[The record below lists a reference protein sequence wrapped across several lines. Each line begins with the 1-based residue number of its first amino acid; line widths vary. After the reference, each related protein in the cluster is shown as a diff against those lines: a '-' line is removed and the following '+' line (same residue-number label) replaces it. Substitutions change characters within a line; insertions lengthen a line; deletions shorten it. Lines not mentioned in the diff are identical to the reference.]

1 MEVLQLQSPGRIQV
15 VGIGPGSLED
25 ITLRAT
31 SAIAQSD
38 YVIGV
43 STYIDQISS
52 LLRNQKVIKGAMGE
66 EVQRVKKAIEL
77 ASEGNNV
84 SIVSGGD
91 PNVFGMGSLVLELLA
106 AQDGTIDVEIV
117 PGVTAVNA
125 VAAILGAP
133 LSSDYAIISLSDLL
147 IPWADIE
154 KRLTSAAESG
164 FVIALYN
171 PQSRRRKR
179 NLARSIELLKK
190 HRPHVPV
197 GIVQNGTRPGEMTA
211 VTTLETLME
220 HEAIIDMHTTII
232 VGNRESFV
240 WKDKIITPRGYQRKY
255 GY

>member
-1 MEVLQLQSPGRIQV
+1 MEALQLRSQGRIQV
-15 VGIGPGSLED
+15 VGIGPGSLKD
-25 ITLRAT
+25 ITVRAT
-31 SAIAQSD
+31 SAIARSD

-43 STYIDQISS
+43 AAYIDQISS
-52 LLRNQKVIKGAMGE
+52 LLRNQKVIRGAMGG
-66 EVQRVKKAIEL
+66 EVHRAKKAIEL
-77 ASEGNNV
+77 ASEGHSV

-106 AQDGTIDVEIV
+106 AQDSTIDVEIV

-147 IPWADIE
+147 IPWTDIE
-154 KRLTSAAESG
+154 KRLISAAESG

-171 PQSRRRKR
+171 PQSSRRKV
-179 NLARSIELLKK
+179 NLAKSIELLKK

-211 VTTLETLME
+211 VATLETLME
-220 HEAIIDMHTTII
+220 HEEIIDMHTTII
-232 VGNRESFV
+232 VGNRESFI
-240 WKDKIITPRGYQRKY
+240 WKDKIITPRGYQTKY

>member
-1 MEVLQLQSPGRIQV
+1 M
-15 VGIGPGSLED
+15 GIGPGSLDD

-31 SAIAQSD
+31 RAITESD

-43 STYIDQISS
+43 ATYIDQISS
-52 LLRNQKVIKGAMGE
+52 LLHTQKVIRGVMGE
-66 EVQRVKKAIEL
+66 EVQRAKKGIEL
-77 ASEGNNV
+77 ASAGHSV

-106 AQDGTIDVEIV
+106 VQDSTIDIEIV
-117 PGVTAVNA
+117 PGVTSVNA

-133 LSSDYAIISLSDLL
+133 LSNDYAIISLSDLL

-154 KRLTSAAESG
+154 KRLTLAAESG

-171 PQSRRRKR
+171 PQSRKRKT
-179 NLARSIELLKK
+179 NLAKSIELLKK

-211 VTTLETLME
+211 IATLETLME
-220 HEAIIDMHTTII
+220 HEEIIDMHTTII
-232 VGNRESFV
+232 VGNNESFT

-255 GY
+255 EY

>member
-1 MEVLQLQSPGRIQV
+1 
-15 VGIGPGSLED
+15 VGIGPGSLDD

-31 SAIAQSD
+31 RAVTESD

-43 STYIDQISS
+43 ATYIDQISS
-52 LLRNQKVIKGAMGE
+52 LLHNQKVIKGVMGE
-66 EVQRVKKAIEL
+66 EVQRAKKAIEL
-77 ASEGNNV
+77 ASSGHNV

-91 PNVFGMGSLVLELLA
+91 PNVFGMASLVLELLA
-106 AQDGTIDVEIV
+106 LQDSTTDVEVV

-147 IPWADIE
+147 IPWSEIE
-154 KRLTSAAESG
+154 KRLTSAVESG

-171 PQSRRRKR
+171 PQSRKRKI
-179 NLARSIELLKK
+179 NLARSIKLLKK
-190 HRPHVPV
+190 HRPHAPV
-197 GIVQNGTRPGEMTA
+197 GIVQNGARPGEMKA
-211 VTTLETLME
+211 IATLETLME

-232 VGNRESFV
+232 VGNNESFI

-255 GY
+255 EY

>member
-1 MEVLQLQSPGRIQV
+1 MEALQLRSQGRIQV

-25 ITLRAT
+25 MTLRAT
-31 SAIAQSD
+31 SAIAKSD

-43 STYIDQISS
+43 ATYIDQISS
-52 LLRNQKVIKGAMGE
+52 LLRNQKVIRGAMGK
-66 EVQRVKKAIEL
+66 EVERAKKAVEL
-77 ASEGNNV
+77 ALEGHRV

-91 PNVFGMGSLVLELLA
+91 PNVFGMASLVLELLA
-106 AQDGTIDVEIV
+106 AQDSTIDVEIV

-125 VAAILGAP
+125 VAALLGAP

-171 PQSRRRKR
+171 PQSRTRKL
-179 NLARSIELLKK
+179 NLARSIELLKQ

-197 GIVQNGTRPGEMTA
+197 GIVQNCTRPGEMTTVA
-211 VTTLETLME
+211 TLETLMD
-220 HEAIIDMHTTII
+220 HEEIIDMHTTII

-255 GY
+255 EY

>member
-52 LLRNQKVIKGAMGE
+52 LLRNQKVIKGVMGE

-147 IPWADIE
+147 IPWADIK

-171 PQSRRRKR
+171 PQSRKRKR

-211 VTTLETLME
+211 VTTLETL
-220 HEAIIDMHTTII
+220 ID
-232 VGNRESFV
+232 
-240 WKDKIITPRGYQRKY
+240 RKSVV
-255 GY
+255 

>member
-1 MEVLQLQSPGRIQV
+1 MEALPLRSPGRIQV

-43 STYIDQISS
+43 ATYIDQISS
-52 LLRNQKVIKGAMGE
+52 LLRNQKVIRGAMGE
-66 EVQRVKKAIEL
+66 EVQRAKKAMEL
-77 ASEGNNV
+77 ASAGHTV
-84 SIVSGGD
+84 SIISGGD
-91 PNVFGMGSLVLELLA
+91 PNVFGMGSLVLELMA
-106 AQDGTIDVEIV
+106 AQESTIDIQIV

-171 PQSRRRKR
+171 PQSRKRKI
-179 NLARSIELLKK
+179 NLARSVELLKK

-197 GIVQNGTRPGEMTA
+197 GIVQNGTRPGETIA
-211 VTTLETLME
+211 VATLETLME
-220 HEAIIDMHTTII
+220 HEDIIDMHTTII
-232 VGNRESFV
+232 VGNRESFI
-240 WKDKIITPRGYQRKY
+240 WKGKIITPRGYQSKY